1 MKKNFLALCMCMCI
15 CTVGTMGCGNTSQT
29 KPEKTSETSEASDES
44 QTETT
49 PAPVN
54 ENPTINCWGDSL
66 TAGTAFS
73 NKTSYP
79 KALQKLLTAEYT
91 VNNFGIGGENSATI
105 AERMGALPLTV
116 GNTEDDKQSF
126 TIPAETE
133 ESTPFSVVGTS
144 GDSAQILKQVQE
156 DTHEDCL
163 NPVTINGIE
172 GTLKKS
178 GNLFVFTRTEKGEAV
193 DVSSGD
199 QITTAASQ
207 GDYSNDINIIWAGT
221 NDYTSSE
228 NVDEVIG
235 NIQTM
240 IEYLKSDKYIV
251 IGMTALT
258 NMPEIEEVND
268 RLAEA
273 FGDHFYDY
281 RAYVL
286 QEGLKAAGLKPT
298 KQDKK
303 DLKKGDIPTSFIKA
317 PEYDHVHGNE
327 KFYKLLAKQ
336 LYHKLQQL
344 EYIE

>member
-1 MKKNFLALCMCMCI
+1 MKVKILALCMCICM
-15 CTVGTMGCGNTSQT
+15 CTVGTMGCGNTAQT
-29 KPEKTSETSEASDES
+29 KPEKTSETSEEP
-44 QTETT
+44 ETSAT
-49 PAPVN
+49 PKPAN
-54 ENPTINCWGDSL
+54 EKPTINCWGDSL

-79 KALQKLLTAEYT
+79 KALQKLLTTKYK
-91 VNNFGIGGENSATI
+91 VNNFGIGGESSATI

-116 GNTEDDKQSF
+116 GNTEDNKQSF
-126 TIPAETE
+126 TIPAEKK
-133 ESTPFSVVGTS
+133 ESTPFSIVGIS
-144 GDSAQILKQVQE
+144 GDSTQILKQVQE
-156 DTHEDCL
+156 DTHKDCL
-163 NPVTINGIE
+163 NPITINGIE
-172 GTLKKS
+172 GTLQKY
-178 GNLFVFTRTEKGEAV
+178 GGYFIFTRAEKGEAV

-199 QITTAASQ
+199 PITTAASQ
-207 GDYSNDINIIWAGT
+207 GNYSNDINIIWAGT

-235 NIQTM
+235 NIQEM

-258 NMPEIEEVND
+258 YMPEIEEVND
-268 RLAEA
+268 RLAET

-286 QEGLKAAGLKPT
+286 KKGLKAAGLKPT

-303 DLKKGDIPTSFIKA
+303 DLKKGDMPTSFIKA

-336 LYHKLQQL
+336 LYLKLQQL
-344 EYIE
+344 EYVE